1 MKNIRNGQ
9 KPLKEILDEHLA
21 KSQEADADDDEVV
34 TSAGATPRNQQNTT
48 ETSQNFSLNN
58 PLNEEA

>member
-1 MKNIRNGQ
+1 
-9 KPLKEILDEHLA
+9 LKEILDEHLA